1 MSDYNF
7 DYEDKQFITKFFDV
21 ALKLMYWKE
30 YGASEW
36 YMFYEN
42 HPTSKSVMTSV
53 NYYQKRTIRK
63 MVELEL
69 LMPEIEDDKEYKV
82 QRALGCVQGRVY
94 YMPEEI
100 REELKDGAI
109 Y

>member
-7 DYEDKQFITKFFDV
+7 DYADKKFIIKFLNADD
-21 ALKLMYWKE
+21 LKLMHWKE

-42 HPTSKSVMTSV
+42 HPTSKSA
-53 NYYQKRTIRK
+53 NYYQKRIIRK
-63 MVELEL
+63 MVKLEL
-69 LMPEIEDDKEYKV
+69 LIPEIEDDKEYKV

-94 YMPEEI
+94 YMPEKI
-100 REELKDGAI
+100 REELQNDESI
-109 Y
+109 YL